1 MTAHKPI
8 SINTI
13 RQHLRELVAADT
25 SDPVATMNADHPAI
39 LYAAHVLECAGCDVS
54 ITDLGDGCVNLL
66 ATRGQPI
73 TLFNCHLDTVKP
85 NPNWTRDP
93 FTLQVEDDRAYGLGA
108 CDIKGAAACMLSV
121 AQASDQPIAI
131 LLTTDEEAGKGKCVQ
146 SFLKEQASYWDR
158 VVVAEPTEAK
168 AVFQHRGFASFEI
181 EFTGNAGHTSGANA
195 STNSAIHKA
204 IEWGHKALAL
214 AQPGGMLADARFN
227 IGLIEGGTASN
238 VIAASAIARFG
249 FRPLPSPDAVSIAQQ
264 SINALHELL
273 PDDGSANW
281 TDRFVGPALVRTET
295 MAPIVKAWGIETG
308 PDVDFWTEAA
318 LFANAGLP
326 AIVLGPGNIA
336 QAHASDEYVELDQL
350 EQCAHAYAEIV
361 AMEAANQLTT
371 EGTHAP

>member
-1 MTAHKPI
+1 MTTHKPI

-13 RQHLRELVAADT
+13 RQHLRELVAADS

-66 ATRGQPI
+66 ATRGQPT

-93 FTLQVEDDRAYGLGA
+93 FTLHVQDARAYGLGA
-108 CDIKGAAACMLSV
+108 CDIKGAAACMLST
-121 AQASDQPIAI
+121 AQASDQPIAV

-146 SFLKEQASYWDR
+146 SFLKEQASKWDR

-195 STNSAIHKA
+195 STNSAIHNA

-264 SINALHELL
+264 SIDALHALL
-273 PDDGSANW
+273 PDDATATW
-281 TDRFVGPALVRTET
+281 TDRFVGPALVRTEA
-295 MAPIVKAWGIETG
+295 MIPIVKAWGIETG

-318 LFANAGLP
+318 LFAAAGLP

-350 EQCAHAYAEIV
+350 EQCAHAYTQIV
-361 AMEAANQLTT
+361 AKEAANQLTP
-371 EGTHAP
+371 EGAHAP